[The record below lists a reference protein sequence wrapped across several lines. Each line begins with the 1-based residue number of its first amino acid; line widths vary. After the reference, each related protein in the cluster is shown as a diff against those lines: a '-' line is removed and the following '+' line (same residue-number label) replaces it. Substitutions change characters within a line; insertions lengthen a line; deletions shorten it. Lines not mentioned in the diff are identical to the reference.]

1 MGDGTL
7 KEYDLKE
14 EKPTA
19 TELFKFPMGGD
30 GLAIDS
36 ENNFY
41 AALGDNTVRI
51 MDKEGIEKQI
61 LYFDERP
68 TSITFGGE
76 DMKTVLIT
84 TEDKVYTIPANVQ
97 GLEMDEV
104 VPQKKRDAIE
114 EEEELEEEDGGLLV
128 EEEEVEL
135 EDGDLLE
142 EEELEERD
150 IIGEG
155 DLLEEEEEVEL
166 EDGDLLEE
174 EEELEERDIIGED
187 EVISGSTKDE
197 DLVRPTEKTQ
207 KKQALTNE
215 DVEEELPLEED
226 AEDIK
231 VLPVVEEEEEEELED
246 RDILEEKEEEE
257 DLEVPLE
264 KEELKVK
271 EKGAPNKK
279 AVPTKNTSTVKKT
292 TNRTNNAAFFTSVS
306 ESEHEVTM
314 MAGAGRGHKGKGNLR
329 GEIEKEEKE
338 IEKNVEDHH

>member
-1 MGDGTL
+1 MG
-7 KEYDLKE
+7 
-14 EKPTA
+14 
-19 TELFKFPMGGD
+19 
-30 GLAIDS
+30 
-36 ENNFY
+36 
-41 AALGDNTVRI
+41 
-51 MDKEGIEKQI
+51 
-61 LYFDERP
+61 
-68 TSITFGGE
+68 
-76 DMKTVLIT
+76 
-84 TEDKVYTIPANVQ
+84 
-97 GLEMDEV
+97 
-104 VPQKKRDAIE
+104 
-114 EEEELEEEDGGLLV
+114 
-128 EEEEVEL
+128 
-135 EDGDLLE
+135 
-142 EEELEERD
+142 
-150 IIGEG
+150 
-155 DLLEEEEEVEL
+155 
-166 EDGDLLEE
+166 
-174 EEELEERDIIGED
+174 D

-197 DLVRPTEKTQ
+197 DLVRPTEKIQ

-231 VLPVVEEEEEEELED
+231 VLPVE
-246 RDILEEKEEEE
+246 EEEE

-338 IEKNVEDHH
+338 IEKEEKEIEK

>member
-1 MGDGTL
+1 MG
-7 KEYDLKE
+7 E
-14 EKPTA
+14 
-19 TELFKFPMGGD
+19 
-30 GLAIDS
+30 
-36 ENNFY
+36 
-41 AALGDNTVRI
+41 
-51 MDKEGIEKQI
+51 
-61 LYFDERP
+61 
-68 TSITFGGE
+68 
-76 DMKTVLIT
+76 
-84 TEDKVYTIPANVQ
+84 
-97 GLEMDEV
+97 
-104 VPQKKRDAIE
+104 
-114 EEEELEEEDGGLLV
+114 
-128 EEEEVEL
+128 
-135 EDGDLLE
+135 
-142 EEELEERD
+142 
-150 IIGEG
+150 EG

-197 DLVRPTEKTQ
+197 DLVRPTEKIQ

-231 VLPVVEEEEEEELED
+231 VLPVVEEELED

-306 ESEHEVTM
+306 ESEHE
-314 MAGAGRGHKGKGNLR
+314 
-329 GEIEKEEKE
+329 
-338 IEKNVEDHH
+338 

>member
-1 MGDGTL
+1 MGKMVIFL
-7 KEYDLKE
+7 K
-14 EKPTA
+14 
-19 TELFKFPMGGD
+19 
-30 GLAIDS
+30 
-36 ENNFY
+36 
-41 AALGDNTVRI
+41 
-51 MDKEGIEKQI
+51 
-61 LYFDERP
+61 
-68 TSITFGGE
+68 
-76 DMKTVLIT
+76 
-84 TEDKVYTIPANVQ
+84 
-97 GLEMDEV
+97 
-104 VPQKKRDAIE
+104 
-114 EEEELEEEDGGLLV
+114 
-128 EEEEVEL
+128 EEEVEL
-135 EDGDLLE
+135 ED
-142 EEELEERD
+142 
-150 IIGEG
+150 G

-197 DLVRPTEKTQ
+197 DLVRPTEKIQ

-231 VLPVVEEEEEEELED
+231 VLPVVEGEE
-246 RDILEEKEEEE
+246 
-257 DLEVPLE
+257 
-264 KEELKVK
+264 EELKVK